1 MLNFYRIHFNHR
13 KF

>member
-1 MLNFYRIHFNHR
+1 MLNFYRKLQ